1 MKNRIPQNYFIGS
14 LIFHIVIFLV
24 LAISLRDNNQKSFIV
39 FGAHSKKTTKI
50 VFKSPKSK
58 NKKSVSVGSKNI
70 KNIKKKP
77 EKKPDKKPEKKLEN
91 KLEKKSGKK
100 SEKKSDKKLE
110 KKLEKIKEKS
120 DGDDINIGKLSK
132 KQKKQKEQEKKEQ
145 DLKEQ
150 KKREQEELE
159 KEQEREREREEE
171 LQKKKDIERAQQLAA
186 QEEDLLEDFDDQDDE
201 SDEQDEKDEPEEF
214 NFLTLSD
221 QEQAIYHKKIQ
232 QEVQKLWRPPLGAPR
247 GTKCVVS
254 FVVGPDG
261 TIESFE
267 IVKRSNMLIY
277 DLSIQRVAMKFKFDK
292 SLWGKKFRIDFQQ

>member
-50 VFKSPKSK
+50 VFKSPKSN

-100 SEKKSDKKLE
+100 SEKKPD

-150 KKREQEELE
+150 KAQKKREQEERE
-159 KEQEREREREEE
+159 KELEQEREEE
-171 LQKKKDIERAQQLAA
+171 LQKKKDLERAQKLAA

-201 SDEQDEKDEPEEF
+201 SDDQDEKDEPEEF

-232 QEVQKLWRPPLGAPR
+232 EEVQKLWRPPLGAPR